1 MSLSSRLW
9 RIFEGL
15 FDRWYSG
22 AIHKKKAPGQG
33 ATSSMAMFSLLAFL
47 VLALKRYR

>member
-1 MSLSSRLW
+1 MPLSSRFG
-9 RIFEGL
+9 RS
-15 FDRWYSG
+15 SG
-22 AIHKKKAPGQG
+22 GSFTSSIPETFTKKAPGQG